1 MQWDEAFAT
10 AVPSAQNALP
20 LDILVTSA
28 AQCILLTEPSLTSPV
43 EQYHSSLPALFF
55 CLALITTRK
64 SFIYF
69 CVC

>member
-20 LDILVTSA
+20 LDILVTST

-43 EQYHSSLPALFF
+43 EQYHSSLSLLYSSA
-55 CLALITTRK
+55 
-64 SFIYF
+64 
-69 CVC
+69 